1 MAKLKIR
8 DVLDELTEKQRK
20 ALAEKRGVKLNG
32 LANSYGGDWVKLM
45 QDMTKPA
52 LARALSQILDDNE
65 LRVVALRAFDGKR
78 TTLDRIDWKDD
89 GKAPRKRQ
97 AIQIAKAVCGWAPAA
112 LQADS
117 WKNEVEP
124 RLRDIGIE
132 SLDRPKRRTTGI
144 MLRRIFR

>member
-1 MAKLKIR
+1 MAELKIR

-20 ALAEKRGVKLNG
+20 RLAKTRGVKLSG

-45 QDMTKPA
+45 KDMNNA
-52 LARALSQILDDNE
+52 ELARVLSKALDDNE
-65 LRVVALRAFDGKR
+65 LRIVALRAFDGKR
-78 TTLDRIDWKDD
+78 TELDGIVWKDD
-89 GKAPRKRQ
+89 GKAPKKRQ
-97 AIQIAKAVCGWAPAA
+97 AIRIVKAVCGWTPDA

-124 RLRDIGIE
+124 RLRDMGIK
-132 SLDRPKRRTTGI
+132 SLNRPQKRTTGI

>member
-8 DVLDELTEKQRK
+8 DVLDKLTEKQRK
-20 ALAEKRGVKLNG
+20 RLAKERGVKLSG

-45 QDMTKPA
+45 KDMNKA
-52 LARALSQILDDNE
+52 ELARVLSKALDDNE

-78 TTLDRIDWKDD
+78 TELDRIDWKDD

-97 AIQIAKAVCGWAPAA
+97 AIQIVKAVCGWTPDA

-132 SLDRPKRRTTGI
+132 SLDRPQKRTTGI